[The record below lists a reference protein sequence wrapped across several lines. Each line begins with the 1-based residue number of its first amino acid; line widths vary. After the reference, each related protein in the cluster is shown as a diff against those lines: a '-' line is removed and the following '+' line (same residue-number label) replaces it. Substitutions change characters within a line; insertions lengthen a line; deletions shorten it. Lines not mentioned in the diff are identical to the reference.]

1 MVYWKNK
8 KQMTT
13 AYPVPESVFNHH
25 PEVEVFGLNL
35 SAGGL
40 FYQLL
45 SVCLQTA
52 KVLTILLILCSPLI
66 STDNGFFYC
75 VFNVRTQNSAGTTG
89 MKEIL
94 SLILLRHQIIQ
105 FIASIW
111 KTWWKMGFRQYRS
124 RLFEQTANLMR
135 RHQIPTNGWPRC
147 HLTPRKMRQAL
158 W

>member
-13 AYPVPESVFNHH
+13 AYPVPESVFEHH

-52 KVLTILLILCSPLI
+52 KVLAILLLLCSLLI
-66 STDNGFFYC
+66 STDKGFFYC
-75 VFNVRTQNSAGTTG
+75 VFNLGSKLRWRHNHERDTF
-89 MKEIL
+89 
-94 SLILLRHQIIQ
+94 LILLCHQIIQ

-124 RLFEQTANLMR
+124 SLFEQTDILMR
-135 RHQIPTNGWPRC
+135 RHQIPMSGWPWS
-147 HLTPRKMRQAL
+147 HFNTKATE
-158 W
+158 